1 MSYCRLFY
9 HIVFRTKDSVYAIN
23 EENEKILYDYIWG
36 FVKSHHSILHRINGM
51 PDHLHLFV
59 ELHQTTSVAEF
70 VRKLKKS
77 THRFLDENKSL
88 FPEFT
93 AWSVGYCAL
102 TYSDR
107 DKYQLINYIKNQKQ
121 HHKETHFND
130 EMKSLFQR
138 EGIDFNVE
146 WLERNV

>member
-1 MSYCRLFY
+1 MSYTRLLY
-9 HIVFRTKDSVYAIN
+9 HIIFRTKHGVPSIN
-23 EENEKILYDYIWG
+23 EQYEKELYRCIWKFTQTHHCILYR
-36 FVKSHHSILHRINGM
+36 VNGM
-51 PDHLHLFV
+51 PDHIHLFV
-59 ELHQTTSVAEF
+59 DIHQTLPISEF

-107 DKYQLINYIKNQKQ
+107 DKYQLINYIKNQKR

-146 WLERNV
+146 WFERNV

>member
-1 MSYCRLFY
+1 MPLMKKMREFSMITFGDLLK
-9 HIVFRTKDSVYAIN
+9 RTN
-23 EENEKILYDYIWG
+23 LYFIELM
-36 FVKSHHSILHRINGM
+36 VCQII
-51 PDHLHLFV
+51 V
-59 ELHQTTSVAEF
+59 ELHQMISVAEF

-107 DKYQLINYIKNQKQ
+107 DKYQLINYIKNQKR

-146 WLERNV
+146 WFERNV